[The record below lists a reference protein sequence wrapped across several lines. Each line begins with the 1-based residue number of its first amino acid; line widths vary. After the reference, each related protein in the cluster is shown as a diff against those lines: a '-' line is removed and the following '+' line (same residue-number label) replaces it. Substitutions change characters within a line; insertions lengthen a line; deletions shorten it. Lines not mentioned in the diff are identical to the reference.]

1 MAACFSDARSCDEA
15 NAKPRPRHR
24 TRVYITNDSSNGV
37 PNGDGLGAPHSPHTP
52 HTPHTP
58 NTPRT
63 PHTLHTPLS
72 LPHLEDPDTVD
83 RVDTDMTARESSSS
97 LESGSSQET
106 LDRPRLVGILKS
118 PGAGVT
124 LVTLTRQ

>member
-1 MAACFSDARSCDEA
+1 MPPLSIP
-15 NAKPRPRHR
+15 PRP
-24 TRVYITNDSSNGV
+24 
-37 PNGDGLGAPHSPHTP
+37 
-52 HTPHTP
+52 
-58 NTPRT
+58 

-72 LPHLEDPDTVD
+72 LPHLKDPDTMDRVD
-83 RVDTDMTARESSSS
+83 RVARESSSS

-124 LVTLTRQ
+124 SVTLTRQ

>member
-1 MAACFSDARSCDEA
+1 MAACFSDALSCDES
-15 NAKPRPRHR
+15 KPRPRHR
-24 TRVYITNDSSNGV
+24 TRVYITNDSNNGV
-37 PNGDGLGAPHSPHTP
+37 PNGDGLGAPHTP
-52 HTPHTP
+52 HTPY
-58 NTPRT
+58 
-63 PHTLHTPLS
+63 TLHTPLS
-72 LPHLEDPDTVD
+72 LPHLEDPDTVA
-83 RVDTDMTARESSSS
+83 RVDTADRVARESSSS